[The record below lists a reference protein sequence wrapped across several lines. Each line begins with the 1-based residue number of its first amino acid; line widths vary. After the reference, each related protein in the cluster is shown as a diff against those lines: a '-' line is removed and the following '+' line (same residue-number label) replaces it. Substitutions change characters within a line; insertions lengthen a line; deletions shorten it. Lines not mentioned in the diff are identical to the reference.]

1 MEECAKALSQF
12 KNNKTPFS
20 DGFTVEFYRIFWS
33 LIRQIL
39 VDSFNF
45 SFETGLLS
53 ISQRLGVISLITK
66 EDKDTKYLKNWR
78 PISLLNNDYKIA
90 TKAIAI
96 RLEKVLPSIISS
108 SQTGYVKGRY
118 IGKVSAFAVF
128 LDFEEAFDTIEWNYV
143 LKCLET
149 FNFGAQFRQWISILY
164 KDIMSCVLNNGYAT
178 KHFNLS
184 RGVRQGVPCLACY
197 LPLALKS

>member
-1 MEECAKALSQF
+1 ME
-12 KNNKTPFS
+12 
-20 DGFTVEFYRIFWS
+20 
-33 LIRQIL
+33 LIEQIL

-53 ISQRLGVISLITK
+53 TSQRLGVISLITK

-78 PISLLNNDYKIA
+78 PISLLNNVYKIA

-118 IGKVSAFAVF
+118 IGKVSTFAVF

-149 FNFGAQFRQWISILY
+149 FNFGPQFRQWISILY

-178 KHFNLS
+178 KHFNSS
-184 RGVRQGVPCLACY
+184 RGVRQGVPYLASY